1 MRLADAQ
8 TGRPYSGWDSYFKS
22 IKKIVKNLGL
32 WKISCTFAEY
42 EKKIFTLKHME
53 ALKNLPIGVQNFEK
67 LRRDGYLYVDKTAL
81 MYRLAHEG
89 CYYFLSRPRRFG
101 KSMLIST
108 LHAYFAGQKDL
119 FEGLAIEQLEREWTV
134 HPVLHLDLNMIKKG
148 DDQALNSLLND
159 ALCEW
164 EERYGT
170 RPSENTFSL
179 RFRGVIRRAFQQTGQ
194 PVVILVDEYD
204 KPLLQTIDN
213 EALQEDYRSTLKDF
227 YGVLKTEDKSI
238 CFALLTGV
246 TKFSKVSVFSDL
258 NNLEDISMSA
268 VYASLCGIT
277 DEELDTQFVPYVQR
291 LADALGQAYHEVR
304 EELRL
309 RYDGYHFSEDSIG
322 IYNPFSL
329 LNTFKKNVFNN
340 YWFETGTPS
349 YLVYLLQK
357 YHYNLEHMASVECDS
372 DALNSIDPQSKSPI
386 PVIYQSG
393 YLTIKDFDPEFA
405 LYTLGFP
412 NREVEDGFLK
422 FLLPYYSS
430 IDNTQSTSYITRFVK
445 EIRAG
450 QTDAF
455 LKRLSILFAD
465 TPYELVKD
473 LENHYQNVLFIVTKL
488 LGFYVRAEYHTSEGR
503 IDLLLQTA
511 DFTYVMEFKL
521 DGTAE
526 EALRQ
531 IEEKHYAQPFEG
543 DAHRKLVK
551 VGVNFSSVTRDIE
564 RWVVE

>member
-1 MRLADAQ
+1 M
-8 TGRPYSGWDSYFKS
+8 
-22 IKKIVKNLGL
+22 N
-32 WKISCTFAEY
+32 
-42 EKKIFTLKHME
+42 ME
-53 ALKNLPIGVQNFEK
+53 ALKNLPIGVQNFES

-89 CYYFLSRPRRFG
+89 RYYFLSRPRRFG

-119 FEGLAIEQLEREWTV
+119 FEGLAVEQLEKEWTV
-134 HPVLHLDLNMIKKG
+134 HPVLHLDLNLIKKG

-170 RPSENTFSL
+170 RPSENTFGL
-179 RFRGVIRRAFQQTGQ
+179 RFKGVIRRAFQQTGQ

-291 LADALGQAYHEVR
+291 LADALGQTYHEVR

-309 RYDGYHFSEDSIG
+309 RYDGYHFHPNSVG

-329 LNTFKKNVFNN
+329 LNTFKKNEFHN

-349 YLVYLLQK
+349 YLVYLLK
-357 YHYNLEHMASVECDS
+357 KHYYNLEHMASAVV
-372 DALNSIDPQSKSPI
+372 DADTLNSIDPQSTDPI
-386 PVIYQSG
+386 SVIYQSG
-393 YLTIKDFDPEFA
+393 YLTIRSYNPRFKT
-405 LYTLGFP
+405 YTLGFP
-412 NREVEDGFLK
+412 NQEVEEGFMN
-422 FLLPYYSS
+422 FLLPYYSRIPS
-430 IDNTQSTSYITRFVK
+430 GQTAFQIMNFV
-445 EIRAG
+445 EEVESG

-455 LKRLSILFAD
+455 LKRLSSLFAD

-551 VGVNFSSVTRDIE
+551 VGVNFSSATRNIE
-564 RWVVE
+564 RWVIA